1 MMLRAGLAIAVASSA
16 VVAQPQNP
24 PFSAKIEMV
33 RVDVLVTENGQPV
46 RGLGPADFELLDDG
60 VTQQVELVSF
70 DQIPLNAILAL
81 DMSNSV
87 AGDRL
92 AHLRNA
98 GRAVLDQLR
107 VEDQGALVTFHH
119 ALGLGSDLTH
129 DLKRVRSA
137 LDATDASGD
146 TALVDGTYAAIM
158 LAESD
163 VGRTLLLVFSDGVDT
178 SSWLSPEAVL
188 DTAKRS
194 DVVVYG
200 VAVRGGAAPRFLRD
214 LSAFSG
220 GSLFEIESTQNLNAL
235 FVRILNEFRHRYL
248 VSYTP
253 RNVSKNG
260 WHRLEVR
267 VKGRKTTVKARPGYL
282 AGS

>member
-1 MMLRAGLAIAVASSA
+1 MMLRAGLAIAVVSSA
-16 VVAQPQNP
+16 VLAQPQNP

-92 AHLRNA
+92 DHLRNA

-137 LDATDASGD
+137 LDAADASGD
-146 TALVDGTYAAIM
+146 TALVDGTYAGIM

-235 FVRILNEFRHRYL
+235 FVRILDEFRHRYL
-248 VSYTP
+248 ISYTP

-282 AGS
+282 AGP

>member
-1 MMLRAGLAIAVASSA
+1 MMLRAGLAIAVVSSA
-16 VVAQPQNP
+16 VMAQPQNP

-92 AHLRNA
+92 DHLRNA

-107 VEDQGALVTFHH
+107 LEDQGALVTFHH

-137 LDATDASGD
+137 LDAADASGD

-178 SSWLSPEAVL
+178 SSWLSPESVL

-235 FVRILNEFRHRYL
+235 FVRILDEFRHRYL

-253 RNVSKNG
+253 RNVSKSG

-267 VKGRKTTVKARPGYL
+267 VKGRKTTVKARPGYV

>member
-1 MMLRAGLAIAVASSA
+1 MMLRAGLAIAVVSSA
-16 VVAQPQNP
+16 VLAQPQNP
-24 PFSAKIEMV
+24 PFSAKVEMV

-92 AHLRNA
+92 DHLRNA

-137 LDATDASGD
+137 LDAADASGD
-146 TALVDGTYAAIM
+146 TALVDGAYAAIM

-163 VGRTLLLVFSDGVDT
+163 VGRTVLLVFSDGVDT

-188 DTAKRS
+188 DAAKRS

-200 VAVRGGAAPRFLRD
+200 VAVRGGPAPRFLRD

-220 GSLFEIESTQNLNAL
+220 GSLFEIESTKNLNAL
-235 FVRILNEFRHRYL
+235 FVRILDEFRHRYL